1 MKENESAITDE
12 LIVRYLAGEAS
23 PEEAMAVQD
32 ALTDLKFQS
41 HFAALQSTWAAA
53 HPGKTTRNVYA
64 AEAWLAIEDQLTRRR
79 LEKVKASPDEKQ
91 TRALRYSHRVF
102 RIAASLLLL
111 AVAGVVLYKVLLSQG
126 SDEMLTYVTT
136 QGRVQHVD
144 LPDQSVAT
152 VFRNSKLSYAADFNS
167 HHREVSL
174 LEGEVFFNVTHD
186 RKHPF
191 IIHTAVAD
199 IKVIGTAFNVTLKG
213 DAVEVSVK
221 EGKVQ
226 VYTKTDSTFL
236 EAGVTGVA
244 QKAGLIQTE
253 DSVNS
258 NTWGYATHRF
268 VFKDT
273 PLREVI
279 RDLEK
284 AYPYTIQ
291 VSDQAINNCRLTA
304 TFENDSAENLLNLM
318 AESLNLS
325 VTSSG
330 GVYTLEGEGCP

>member
-41 HFAALQSTWAAA
+41 RFAALQSTWAAT
-53 HPGKTTRNVYA
+53 HPGKTTHQVYA
-64 AEAWLAIEDQLTRRR
+64 AEAWLAIEDRLTRRP
-79 LEKVKASPDEKQ
+79 LQKVKTSPEEKKS
-91 TRALRYSHRVF
+91 RALRFSHRAF

-111 AVAGVVLYKVLLSQG
+111 AIAGVVLYNMLTSP
-126 SDEMLTYVTT
+126 DEALTYVTT
-136 QGRVQHVD
+136 QGKVQHVD

-199 IKVIGTAFNVTLKG
+199 IKVIGTAFNVTLNG

-244 QKAGLIQTE
+244 QKAGLIQTQ

-258 NTWGYATHRF
+258 NAWGYATHRF

-284 AYPYTIQ
+284 AYPYTIN

>member
-41 HFAALQSTWAAA
+41 RFAALQSTWAAT
-53 HPGKTTRNVYA
+53 HPGKTTRQAHA
-64 AEAWLAIEDQLTRRR
+64 AEAWLAIEDRLTRRTP
-79 LEKVKASPDEKQ
+79 EKVKITPAEKP

-111 AVAGVVLYKVLLSQG
+111 AVAGIVLYNMLNSQD
-126 SDEMLTYVTT
+126 SDEAMTYVTT
-136 QGRVQHVD
+136 KERVQHVD

-199 IKVIGTAFNVTLKG
+199 IKVLGTAFNVTLKG

-244 QKAGLIQTE
+244 QKAGLIQTQ
-253 DSVNS
+253 DSVDS
-258 NTWGYATHRF
+258 NAWGYATHRF

-273 PLREVI
+273 PLRAVI

-284 AYPYTIQ
+284 AYPYTIK
-291 VSDQAINNCRLTA
+291 VSDRAINNCRLTA

>member
-41 HFAALQSTWAAA
+41 RFVALQSTWAAT
-53 HPGKTTRNVYA
+53 HPGRTTHNVYA
-64 AEAWLAIEDQLTRRR
+64 AEAWQAIEDRLKRRP
-79 LEKVKASPDEKQ
+79 LEKVKTPPEGKP
-91 TRALRYSHRVF
+91 TRALCYSQRAF

-111 AVAGVVLYKVLLSQG
+111 AVAGVVLYNILSQD
-126 SDEMLTYVTT
+126 SDEAMTYVTT
-136 QGRVQHVD
+136 QGRVLHVD

-191 IIHTAVAD
+191 VIHTAVAD

-226 VYTKTDSTFL
+226 VYTKNDSTFL

-244 QKAGLIQTE
+244 QKVGLIQTQ

-258 NTWGYATHRF
+258 NAWGYATHRF

-284 AYPYTIQ
+284 AYPYTIH

>member
-1 MKENESAITDE
+1 MKENESAMTDE

-41 HFAALQSTWAAA
+41 RFAALQSTWAAA
-53 HPGKTTRNVYA
+53 HPGRTTRNVYA
-64 AEAWLAIEDQLTRRR
+64 AEAWLAIEDHLAPRR
-79 LEKVKASPDEKQ
+79 LEKVRGLPDEKQ
-91 TRALRYSHRVF
+91 TRALRYSHREF
-102 RIAASLLLL
+102 RVAASLLLL
-111 AVAGVVLYKVLLSQG
+111 AVAGVVGYKVLPSRD
-126 SDEMLTYVTT
+126 SDDAMTHVIT
-136 QGRVQHVD
+136 QARVQHVD

-152 VFRNSKLSYAADFNS
+152 VFRNSRLSYAADFNS

-174 LEGEVFFNVTHD
+174 LAGEVFFNVTHD

-244 QKAGLIQTE
+244 QKTGLIQTR
-253 DSVNS
+253 DFVNS
-258 NTWGYATHRF
+258 NAWGYATHRF
-268 VFKDT
+268 VFQDT
-273 PLREVI
+273 PMRDVI

-284 AYPYTIQ
+284 AYPYTIE
-291 VSDQAINNCRLTA
+291 VSDQAINNCKVTA

-325 VTSSG
+325 VSSSG

>member
-32 ALTDLKFQS
+32 ALMDLKFQS
-41 HFAALQSTWAAA
+41 RFAALQSTWAAT
-53 HPGKTTRNVYA
+53 HPGKTTHAVYA
-64 AEAWLAIEDQLTRRR
+64 AQAWLAIEDRLTRRP
-79 LEKVKASPDEKQ
+79 LEKVKASPEEKK
-91 TRALRYSHRVF
+91 TRALRYSHRAF

-111 AVAGVVLYKVLLSQG
+111 AVAGVVLYKVLASQD
-126 SDEMLTYVTT
+126 SDEALTYVTT

-199 IKVIGTAFNVTLKG
+199 IKVIGTAFNVTLRG
-213 DAVEVSVK
+213 DVIEVSVK

-236 EAGVTGVA
+236 EAGVTGLA
-244 QKAGLIQTE
+244 QKAGLIQTQ

-258 NTWGYATHRF
+258 NGWGYATHRF
-268 VFKDT
+268 VFRDT

-284 AYPYTIQ
+284 AYPYTIH

-304 TFENDSAENLLNLM
+304 TFENDSAENLLNLV

-325 VTSSG
+325 VASSG

>member
-41 HFAALQSTWAAA
+41 RFVALQTTWAAT
-53 HPGKTTRNVYA
+53 HPGKTTRKVYA
-64 AEAWLAIEDQLTRRR
+64 AEAWQAIEDRLMRRP
-79 LEKVKASPDEKQ
+79 LEKIKASPEAKK
-91 TRALRYSHRVF
+91 TRALRYSHRAF

-111 AVAGVVLYKVLLSQG
+111 AVAGVVLYNLLASQD
-126 SDEMLTYVTT
+126 SDEALTYVTT

-152 VFRNSKLSYAADFNS
+152 VFRNSKLSYSADFNS

-226 VYTKTDSTFL
+226 VYTKNDSTFL

-244 QKAGLIQTE
+244 QKAGLIQTQ
-253 DSVNS
+253 DFVNS
-258 NTWGYATHRF
+258 NAWGYATHRF

-284 AYPYTIQ
+284 AYPYTIH

-304 TFENDSAENLLNLM
+304 TFENDSAENLLNLV

-325 VTSSG
+325 LASSG
-330 GVYTLEGEGCP
+330 LVYTLEGEGCP